1 MNAENTLDWSMYSA
15 DQQAHLRSALELAQA
30 CQYDVQHT
38 HQVLRLALRL
48 FDDLWKLH
56 GLDVEGRFWLEMAAL
71 LHDIGWVEGRK
82 GHHKVALQIILKT
95 PLLLLDPRER
105 LLIGLIARY
114 HRKALPSLRH
124 AHYAALSKPDRRSVR
139 RLAALLRV
147 ADGLDVSHQS
157 RVTGL
162 RASYDD
168 KSVYL
173 TYTSPTSAPEEE
185 RAAAQK
191 GDLLEKV
198 YKRRLVLQYQPA
210 F

>member
-1 MNAENTLDWSMYSA
+1 MNTEDVFDWSIYST
-15 DQQAHLRSALELAQA
+15 DQQAHLRAALQLAQA
-30 CQYDVQHT
+30 CQYEAPHT

-48 FDDLWKLH
+48 FDDLRGLH
-56 GLDVEGRFWLEMAAL
+56 GLENEGRFWLEMAAL

-82 GHHKVALQIILKT
+82 GHHKAALQIILKT

-105 LLIGLIARY
+105 LLIGSIARY
-114 HRKALPSLRH
+114 HRKALPNLRH
-124 AHYAALSKPDRRSVR
+124 AHYAALSKADRRSVR

-157 RVTGL
+157 RVADL
-162 RASYDD
+162 HASYDG

-173 TYTSPTSAPEEE
+173 TYTGPTPAPEEE
-185 RAAAQK
+185 RAASQK